1 MRPEAV
7 RILLASLGFALSLG
21 VVGRG
26 VSVPPAEA
34 AVFAHATAIETR
46 GVVADEEGG
55 SDDSGSG
62 EDDQGEDDS
71 D

>member
-7 RILLASLGFALSLG
+7 RFLFASLGFALSLG
-21 VVGRG
+21 AAGRG
-26 VSVPPAEA
+26 VSVPSADA
-34 AVFAHATAIETR
+34 AVFTQATAIHP
-46 GVVADEEGG
+46 GAVVADEEGG

-62 EDDQGEDDS
+62 EDDEGDDS